1 MSLRAEQ
8 TALPG
13 VLLLHSDPAED
24 PRGNFAR
31 LSCVAT
37 LEAAGISF
45 APRQTSLARTPRR
58 HTLRGL
64 HYQAA
69 PAAETK
75 IIHCLTGKVFDV
87 ALDLR
92 PESQTYRRA
101 HAVELGGTVG
111 LLIPPGCAHGL
122 LTLTD
127 DVLVLYQIDRDHD
140 PAAARGVRWN
150 DPGFDIPWPARP
162 SLLSPRDA
170 AWPDYLASAR

>member
-1 MSLRAEQ
+1 MSLRCET

-24 PRGNFAR
+24 SRGSFSR
-31 LSCVAT
+31 LSCVTT
-37 LEAAGISF
+37 LAAAGITF
-45 APRQTSLARTPRR
+45 AARQTSLARTCERF
-58 HTLRGL
+58 TLRGL

-75 IIHCLTGKVFDV
+75 IIHCLAGKVFDV

-92 PESQTYRRA
+92 PRSEHYGRA
-101 HAVELGGTVG
+101 HAVELGGGDG

-122 LTLTD
+122 LTLTA
-127 DVLVLYQIDRDHD
+127 DVVVLYQIDRDHD
-140 PAAARGVRWN
+140 PAAARGVRWD

-170 AWPDYLASAR
+170 AWPDYTATAG